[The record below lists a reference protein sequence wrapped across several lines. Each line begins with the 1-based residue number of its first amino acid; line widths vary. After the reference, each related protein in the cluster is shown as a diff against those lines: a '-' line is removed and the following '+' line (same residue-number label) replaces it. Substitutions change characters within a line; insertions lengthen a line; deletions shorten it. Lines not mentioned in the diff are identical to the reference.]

1 MELAP
6 ATLPLLI
13 AELTRQLA
21 GFLAWLLAASALHKA
36 LNPAASVAAAA
47 ALTRHPAAAGTAPR
61 TAVARPGAA
70 VAPRGA
76 AVAPRGAA
84 VAPPGPGARAL
95 TLLAVVL
102 EGGACALLFSS
113 GQLLRAGALL
123 AAALFAT
130 YWVALAVALREGRT
144 AIDCGCHFGSHRPE
158 ISGFDLKRNAVL
170 IALAAAVLA
179 GARFAAPLTPR
190 HLLVGAGA
198 LALYVALDAVRGLA
212 PGRRAV

>member
-36 LNPAASVAAAA
+36 LDPAASVAAAA
-47 ALTRHPAAAGTAPR
+47 ALTRRPAAAGTA
-61 TAVARPGAA
+61 AVR
-70 VAPRGA
+70 
-76 AVAPRGAA
+76 
-84 VAPPGPGARAL
+84 PGPGARAL
-95 TLLAVVL
+95 TVLAIVL
-102 EGGACALLFSS
+102 EGGACALLFAS
-113 GQLLRAGALL
+113 GPLLRAGALL
-123 AAALFAT
+123 AAALFAA
-130 YWVALAVALREGRT
+130 YGAALAVALREGRT

-158 ISGFDLKRNAVL
+158 IGGFDLKRNAVL

-179 GARFAAPLTPR
+179 GARWAAPLTLR
-190 HLLVGAGA
+190 HLLVGAGG

-212 PGRRAV
+212 PERRAA

>member
-36 LNPAASVAAAA
+36 LNPTASVAAAA

-61 TAVARPGAA
+61 TAVAPPGA
-70 VAPRGA
+70 
-76 AVAPRGAA
+76 
-84 VAPPGPGARAL
+84 GARAL
-95 TLLAVVL
+95 TVLAVVL

-130 YWVALAVALREGRT
+130 YWVALAKALREGRT

-179 GARFAAPLTPR
+179 GAR
-190 HLLVGAGA
+190 
-198 LALYVALDAVRGLA
+198 
-212 PGRRAV
+212 